1 MDQGTLEWLKL
12 GGSALAG
19 AAAAGWALFTW
30 FRKQRD
36 KARKESEEREKKRRK
51 QSQAYVSPILLAAN
65 ALQSRLYNILELD
78 GLSVLRARQANYAE
92 ETLYQMALYFGRDYY
107 LREQGPYI
115 KDNTVREMSEA
126 VRESFAT
133 DRYGLGPFCVFRPDQ
148 DALGQLVVRREEKG
162 YEPISLYDFKEKI
175 SAAPFS
181 QFRFLNDTLGALRN
195 AQNRSELAGH
205 DRLVEVQNRL
215 VDFLEYLE
223 RQEGYTVF
231 SGRRLKAAAS
241 RLP

>member
-1 MDQGTLEWLKL
+1 MDQGTLEWFKL

-19 AAAAGWALFTW
+19 AAGAGWALFTW

-36 KARKESEEREKKRRK
+36 KARRESEEREEERRK
-51 QSQAYVSPILLAAN
+51 QSQVYVSPVLLAAN

-78 GLSVLRARQANYAE
+78 GLNVLRVRQGNYAE
-92 ETLYQMALYFGRDYY
+92 EILYQMALYFGRDYY
-107 LREQGPYI
+107 LREQGPY
-115 KDNTVREMSEA
+115 VRDSTARDMSEA

-148 DALGQLVVRREEKG
+148 DALGQLAVRRTEKG
-162 YEPISLYDFKEKI
+162 YEAISLYDFKEKI
-175 SAAPFS
+175 GATPYSEFG
-181 QFRFLNDTLGALRN
+181 FLKDTLIALRN
-195 AQNRSELAGH
+195 ARNRSELVSH

-223 RQEGYTVF
+223 RREGYSVF
-231 SGRRLKAAAS
+231 SGQRSKAVAS
-241 RLP
+241 GL